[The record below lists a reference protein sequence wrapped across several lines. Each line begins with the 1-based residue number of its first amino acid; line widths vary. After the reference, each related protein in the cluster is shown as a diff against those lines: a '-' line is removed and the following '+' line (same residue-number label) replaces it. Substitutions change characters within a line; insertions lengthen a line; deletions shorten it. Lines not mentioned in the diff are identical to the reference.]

1 MSLESSYDT
10 TETKITTPQGT
21 ETPNTTQTVDTSNID
36 NTVNTAPKAKTTP
49 ETTDTKEEDKKQ
61 KKFDELEKIFPGLE
75 SLFPSKSNELLSQ
88 LKTPEVQNL
97 LWALDDFAK
106 NFMNDKEV
114 NQEKLFD
121 TRKLLY
127 PELIN
132 TKYDPRNIPTGIKN
146 IIETIKKLQNPKL
159 NNFDRSILTASIAWI
174 QFITKMATFER
185 SRTILNE
192 NRINQ
197 KIHKLVSKLTWK
209 DAWKLT
215 ESDLTQIN
223 AKKNSVGN
231 LTFEAC
237 IDDYLAGKF
246 TVPEGTSIDQLY
258 EAREQYSI
266 DQLSNNSPERFHT
279 AILTSSQNNQGI
291 KLDSFKQIKDF
302 ADENDIKTAND
313 LANIKSKES
322 NGSLNRQELIISA
335 LKGSISPQ
343 KTNKILQ
350 VIGQVYYNNKSIKVD
365 GIRWKQTNT
374 IAKQLLEDFKDNQK
388 FIDNGVIRKL
398 QQILKTR
405 PKYNT
410 SIIERSL
417 KDRMQASVFDT
428 QKTTAYYKAH
438 PEENPLLKNA
448 NNSVKNANSKDNQS
462 QQEQQ
467 ATTELTKNSFTD
479 IADSTIDNMIPED
492 ELKKSA
498 WAFVDRL
505 IKQGAIK
512 IEDKQ
517 EKNSDSDTD
526 SEEESQTSLS
536 FPTKESA
543 IKAVINWEISTKK
556 LEALN
561 KARESS
567 PEKTDLFNKQKE
579 QLIEALKFSA
589 SQTVIDAGANFL
601 RNMGVQLE
609 WTQKLITVSED
620 VHYYEFTSTDG
631 IKYYYRPDT
640 WNIST
645 PNLSTIDH
653 KQKSL
658 KIWLQENY
666 TILHHIPTYAQLTDQ
681 AQNLSFLNT
690 QKPKS
695 SADLAK
701 IIKKGMDQNI
711 SLSVWDLET
720 IAVKEVIQKETA
732 KTQIAEDL
740 QSIFGN
746 QYLNNVT
753 ETLNPEL
760 YKTLQ
765 PLLNTLSNPNLTSRE
780 LSTLRKLTNTLS
792 QRAKTPPPQSPNAK
806 FQEFTHMNQLALD
819 TPQNL
824 LVLLSNQDELN
835 KLADPNLR
843 KNTNQNPEIA
853 QQKTEFWLSILFKF
867 LEKPIEWKW
876 SEFNILD
883 LQKLDLLINNLSDPN
898 ILKKTEY
905 NNLMSSIKNLYPKKI
920 EEQMGK
926 LDGENA
932 DKILKKIENS

>member
-1 MSLESSYDT
+1 MSLEYSNSSYDT
-10 TETKITTPQGT
+10 TDPQITTPQGT
-21 ETPNTTQTVDTSNID
+21 EKPTVNPSNIDTVDT
-36 NTVNTAPKAKTTP
+36 PKAKTAP
-49 ETTDTKEEDKKQ
+49 ETTDTKEEDKNQ
-61 KKFDELEKIFPGLE
+61 KLLNSLKTKFPGLE
-75 SLFPSKSNELLSQ
+75 YLFPSKSSELLSQ
-88 LKTPEVQNL
+88 LKTQKVQDL
-97 LWALDDFAK
+97 LQTLDDFAK
-106 NFMNDKEV
+106 NFMDDKGI

-127 PELIN
+127 PELVN
-132 TKYDPRNIPTGIKN
+132 TEYDPMDIPTGIEN

-159 NNFDRSILTASIAWI
+159 SNFDRSILTTWIAWI
-174 QFITKMATFER
+174 QFITRMATFER

-192 NRINQ
+192 KRINQ
-197 KIHKLVSKLTWK
+197 KIHTLASKLTWK

-246 TVPEGTSIDQLY
+246 TVPEGATIDQIY

-266 DQLSNNSPERFHT
+266 DQLSNNSRERFHT
-279 AILTSSQNNQGI
+279 AILSSSQNNQGI
-291 KLDSFKQIKDF
+291 KLNSFNQITDF
-302 ADENDIKTAND
+302 ADENNIEKVNDKTN
-313 LANIKSKES
+313 LKSKET
-322 NGSLNRQELIISA
+322 NGFLNRQELIISA

-374 IAKQLLEDFKDNQK
+374 IAKQLLEDFKNNQK
-388 FIDNGVIRKL
+388 FIDNGIINKL

-405 PKYNT
+405 QKYNT

-428 QKTTAYYKAH
+428 QKTIVYSKKHTQ
-438 PEENPLLKNA
+438 ENPLLKNA
-448 NNSVKNANSKDNQS
+448 NNPVKNTNSEYKQS
-462 QQEQQ
+462 QQELQ
-467 ATTELTKNSFTD
+467 ATAELTKDSFKH
-479 IADSTIDNMIPED
+479 IGDSTIDNMIPED
-492 ELKKSA
+492 ELIKSA

-505 IKQGAIK
+505 IKQDAIK

-517 EKNSDSDTD
+517 GEKTETENNSEAET
-526 SEEESQTSLS
+526 QNYLS

-543 IKAVINWEISTKK
+543 IKAVLSWEISTKE
-556 LEALN
+556 LEILN
-561 KARESS
+561 KEREKS
-567 PEKTDLFNKQKE
+567 PEKAQLFNSQKE
-579 QLIEALKFSA
+579 LLTEALKTSA
-589 SQTVIDAGANFL
+589 KETVVRAGADFL

-609 WTQKLITVSED
+609 WTQKLITVNEE

-653 KQKSL
+653 KQKNL
-658 KIWLQENY
+658 KIWLQESY

-690 QKPKS
+690 QKPES
-695 SADLAK
+695 SADLAN
-701 IIKKGMDQNI
+701 IIKKGIEQNI

-765 PLLNTLSNPNLTSRE
+765 PLLNTLSNPNLTSKE

-843 KNTNQNPEIA
+843 KSTNQNPEIA
-853 QQKTEFWLSILFKF
+853 PQKTEFWLSILFKF

-883 LQKLDLLINNLSDPN
+883 LQKLDPLINNLSDPN
-898 ILKKTEY
+898 LLKNGYK
-905 NNLMSSIKNLYPKKI
+905 NLIENIKNTYRPKI
-920 EEQMGK
+920 ESQARARDLTDAHNALQATQK
-926 LDGENA
+926 LP
-932 DKILKKIENS
+932 

>member
-10 TETKITTPQGT
+10 TDPQITTPQGT
-21 ETPNTTQTVDTSNID
+21 KNLDTTVNPPISSADTEKFEKTQTEAESE
-36 NTVNTAPKAKTTP
+36 KARARA
-49 ETTDTKEEDKKQ
+49 EAEKQ
-61 KKFDELEKIFPGLE
+61 KKFDELKTIFPALTNTPNLKNNE
-75 SLFPSKSNELLSQ
+75 SIITTLKQFSDSFITKDSKSWKLLMKDKDLFDIRKLKKDPNAIYDNKKEDPNFEARKHNIQILLSKQKSPNQIQ
-88 LKTPEVQNL
+88 L
-97 LWALDDFAK
+97 A
-106 NFMNDKEV
+106 
-114 NQEKLFD
+114 
-121 TRKLLY
+121 
-127 PELIN
+127 
-132 TKYDPRNIPTGIKN
+132 IKN
-146 IIETIKKLQNPKL
+146 IQNFMRNSHYEHL
-159 NNFDRSILTASIAWI
+159 RAN
-174 QFITKMATFER
+174 
-185 SRTILNE
+185 LNE
-192 NRINQ
+192 QRIAPKMERLKNLIGADQMKTAQ
-197 KIHKLVSKLTWK
+197 KI
-209 DAWKLT
+209 
-215 ESDLTQIN
+215 SDQD
-223 AKKNSVGN
+223 GN
-231 LTFEAC
+231 LTFEVFL
-237 IDDYLAGKF
+237 DDYLSKNF
-246 TVPEGTSIDQLY
+246 TLPWTKDIGQI
-258 EAREQYSI
+258 YSTWEFYYI
-266 DQLSNNSPERFHT
+266 TKLSNRTPERYKYALQT
-279 AILTSSQNNQGI
+279 TTENNQR
-291 KLDSFKQIKDF
+291 FKNEALSQTR
-302 ADENDIKTAND
+302 NPN
-313 LANIKSKES
+313 NINEVKSKNEIS
-322 NGSLNRQELIISA
+322 IRKAKEANGLLNRQELIISA
-335 LKGSISPQ
+335 LKTT
-343 KTNKILQ
+343 KDNKDLIKKIQ
-350 VIGQVYYNNKSIKVD
+350 VIWQVYYNNNQISID
-365 GIRWKQTNT
+365 GVRWVQTQA
-374 IAKQLLEDFKDNQK
+374 IAEKLANEFKNNEKFNAHWIIKNLEGLIKRQK
-388 FIDNGVIRKL
+388 
-398 QQILKTR
+398 
-405 PKYNT
+405 KYNT
-410 SIIERSL
+410 KAFKEGLARNQ
-417 KDRMQASVFDT
+417 KYTAFDT
-428 QKTTAYYKAH
+428 STTDASRKFNPENNTLLESGNNKPTKEEQKNIQTVTKKSF
-438 PEENPLLKNA
+438 ENLDNA
-448 NNSVKNANSKDNQS
+448 
-462 QQEQQ
+462 
-467 ATTELTKNSFTD
+467 
-479 IADSTIDNMIPED
+479 TISNMIPTE
-492 ELKKSA
+492 EEEKA
-498 WAFVDRL
+498 AGAFVDRL
-505 IKQGAIK
+505 IKEGPISIK
-512 IEDKQ
+512 EQKDQ
-517 EKNSDSDTD
+517 NSNSDTD

-536 FPTKESA
+536 FSSKREA
-543 IKAVINWEISTKK
+543 IKTLLSWEISTEELKDF
-556 LEALN
+556 N
-561 KARESS
+561 QARENS
-567 PEKTDLFNKQKE
+567 PEKTELFNKQKE

-609 WTQKLITVSED
+609 WTQKLITVSEE

-746 QYLNNVT
+746 QYLNDVT

-883 LQKLDLLINNLSDPN
+883 LQKLDPLINNLSDPN
-898 ILKKTEY
+898 LLKNGYK
-905 NNLMSSIKNLYPKKI
+905 NLIENIKNTYRPKI
-920 EEQMGK
+920 ESQARARDLTDAHDALRAAEGK
-926 LDGENA
+926 L
-932 DKILKKIENS
+932 LSS